1 VKTVAPGGIATDFAG
16 RSLVLTQHA
25 AYGEAMGKVFA
36 AFTNPERRA
45 NGSSAE
51 TIAETVWEAANDPA
65 DRVTYVA
72 GEDAKATYAQRLAV
86 GVDAFRTGIRAMF
99 LGA

>member
-1 VKTVAPGGIATDFAG
+1 MKTDAPGGIATDFAG

-45 NGSSAE
+45 NGYRRQ
-51 TIAETVWEAANDPA
+51 
-65 DRVTYVA
+65 DRHICS
-72 GEDAKATYAQRLAV
+72 
-86 GVDAFRTGIRAMF
+86 IRASTCD
-99 LGA
+99 AARRAAWSDAARSR